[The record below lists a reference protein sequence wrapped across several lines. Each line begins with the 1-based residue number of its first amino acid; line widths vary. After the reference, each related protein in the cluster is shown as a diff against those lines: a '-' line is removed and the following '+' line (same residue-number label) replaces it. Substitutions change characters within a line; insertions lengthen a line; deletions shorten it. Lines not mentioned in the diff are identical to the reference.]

1 MSYSFMYIQG
11 LASVEDARGRGE
23 SHTKGTQTMRNT
35 VRNHFSVSPNLSSK
49 DGKVTILPEVE
60 SQRPYKPQRA
70 T

>member
-1 MSYSFMYIQG
+1 MSCSFMYIQG

-60 SQRPYKPQRA
+60 RVNVHTSPRA